1 MWQKFFN
8 SIKSYYS
15 IINYVSIHNYLR
27 STLEYTDGYSCVY
40 ACVLQSGRNKVM
52 IFFWCVLWQMGKI
65 MRGPFMKFVA
75 HAASFTIFLGLLVMN
90 AADRFEGT
98 KLLPNETSTDNAKQ
112 LFRMKT
118 SCFSWMEM
126 LIISWVIGKDWF
138 SVIIYFCSLSSW
150 TKWHWFLQTSVIQ
163 MYMAWYIAPHIMI
176 FLCVFKAQLSWV
188 HYWCHSFLTCHVLF
202 EFPRNTQEENEQD
215 SINQTPP
222 VTKNCLSY
230 FGRAVT
236 SGLQTTTWFYVEI

>member
-1 MWQKFFN
+1 
-8 SIKSYYS
+8 
-15 IINYVSIHNYLR
+15 
-27 STLEYTDGYSCVY
+27 
-40 ACVLQSGRNKVM
+40 
-52 IFFWCVLWQMGKI
+52 MGKI

-138 SVIIYFCSLSSW
+138 SIIIFLHSLSGCTEW
-150 TKWHWFLQTSVIQ
+150 LWFFLTSVIQ
-163 MYMAWYIAPHIMI
+163 MYAAWYNAQHTMI
-176 FLCVFKAQLSWV
+176 FFVFLK
-188 HYWCHSFLTCHVLF
+188 HSGFGFIIRASISLLTC
-202 EFPRNTQEENEQD
+202 
-215 SINQTPP
+215 
-222 VTKNCLSY
+222 
-230 FGRAVT
+230 
-236 SGLQTTTWFYVEI
+236 